1 RSLAEAAD
9 DRVMT
14 RDQAQAVIERV
25 IKMSKAESVQVN
37 VGGGYSANIRFADN
51 RISTAGGVSQAN
63 IQIQSGF
70 GARHA
75 VTSTNDLSDAGL
87 QQAVAASEAL
97 AKLAP
102 EDPENMPLLG
112 PQTYDDVVTYFD
124 STANLGPE
132 GRAAAAK
139 VAIDRCKSAGNLKA

>member
-1 RSLAEAAD
+1 MSPRTREPKRLLERSLVEAAD

-37 VGGGYSANIRFADN
+37 IGGGYSANIRFADN

-63 IQIQSGF
+63 IQISSGF

-97 AKLAP
+97 ARLAP

-112 PQTYDDVVTYFD
+112 RRRTTM
-124 STANLGPE
+124 
-132 GRAAAAK
+132 
-139 VAIDRCKSAGNLKA
+139 